1 MTKEDYI
8 TQNLFI
14 QILFCNLTTKTTVK
28 NQIKNIAVQLVF
40 GWVWYLRKADDKVFG
55 TEQR

>member
-40 GWVWYLRKADDKVFG
+40 G
-55 TEQR
+55 